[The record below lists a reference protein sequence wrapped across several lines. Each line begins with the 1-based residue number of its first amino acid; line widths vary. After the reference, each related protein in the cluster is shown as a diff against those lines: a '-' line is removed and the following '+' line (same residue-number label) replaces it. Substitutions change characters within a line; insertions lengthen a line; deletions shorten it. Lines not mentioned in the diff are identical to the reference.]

1 MSTSSDTARVSR
13 RYAQALFELVQEG
26 SKLRKDLAVVAEVAS
41 TDEVAKL
48 LQAPECPAVVKQ
60 NVLLKAAGGKVLPE
74 VERLVAILAERGKSE
89 LIPEIQSL
97 LEDMVRRAESEV
109 DAEVI
114 VATEMEATLQDKLAD
129 ALAASTGRKVRLNF
143 SVDKGILGGMIVRL
157 GDRKIDYS
165 LRTRLDGLRRTL
177 SA

>member
-1 MSTSSDTARVSR
+1 MSSSSDTARVSR
-13 RYAQALFELVQEG
+13 RYAHALFELVQEG
-26 SKLRKDLAVVAEVAS
+26 SGLRHDLAVVAGVAA

-48 LQAPECPAVVKQ
+48 LRAPEYPAGVKRDI
-60 NVLLKAAGGKVLPE
+60 LLRAAGGKVQPE
-74 VERLVAILAERGKSE
+74 VERLVALLCERGKAE
-89 LIPEIQSL
+89 LIPEIGEL

-114 VATEMEATLQDKLAD
+114 VATEMESSLQEKLAG
-129 ALAASTGRKVRLNF
+129 ALTASTGRKVHLNF